1 MGFATCPSHADGDRL
16 TKPSEQN
23 YRVPA
28 SILETV
34 IYCSD
39 LAAAGEFYEKVVGLE
54 LLSHEPNRHRFYQ
67 LVGGMLLVF
76 RAETTEQ
83 ATVKIGGQT
92 IPKHGAR
99 GPGHLAF
106 AIDPEQYEAVRQR
119 LSNCNVPIE
128 AEIDWPTG
136 GRSIYCRD
144 TAGNSIEFATR
155 NLGF

>member
-1 MGFATCPSHADGDRL
+1 MN
-16 TKPSEQN
+16 KPSEQN
-23 YRVPA
+23 YRVPT

-39 LAAAGEFYEKVVGLE
+39 LVAAGEFYEQVVGLN
-54 LLSHEPNRHRFYQ
+54 LLSEEPDRHRFYQ
-67 LVGGMLLVF
+67 LAGGMLLIF

-83 ATVKIGGQT
+83 AVVRIGDQV
-92 IPKHGAR
+92 IPRHGAR

-106 AIDPEQYEAVRQR
+106 AIDEDQYDAVRQR
-119 LSNCNVPIE
+119 LSSCEVPIE

-144 TAGNSIEFATR
+144 PAGNSVEFATR
-155 NLGF
+155 SLWFSRER